1 MSQISSNE
9 FWHIQRSW
17 SNQQNIQSDSKQSE
31 CWYLTIIRYVVGK
44 EKWWFESLTWTL
56 MCRIYLWILWTL
68 YSRDHSCGSW
78 RPTANVT
85 TCIGIKKDE
94 NLRTTY
100 SRVIQERQELK
111 NAYWRT
117 KWGEV
122 IHLLHIWVFSVSL
135 QSFVVTERSSVNEE
149 KYENDIF
156 HTFVLVSLK
165 ITSVKRHS
173 TDVIF

>member
-1 MSQISSNE
+1 MIIFDVVE
-9 FWHIQRSW
+9 IKRWWIQ
-17 SNQQNIQSDSKQSE
+17 
-31 CWYLTIIRYVVGK
+31 
-44 EKWWFESLTWTL
+44 SLTWTWWY
-56 MCRIYLWILWTL
+56 RIYLWILWTL

-78 RPTANVT
+78 RPTANIT
-85 TCIGIKKDE
+85 TCIGITKDE
-94 NLRTTY
+94 NLRMTY
-100 SRVIQERQELK
+100 SYSPHFVK

-122 IHLLHIWVFSVSL
+122 IHLLHIWVFFVSL
-135 QSFVVTERSSVNEE
+135 QIFVVTERSSVNEE